1 MGRQLGEAARNS
13 AANRGG
19 WDAVR
24 LRPRRLNTIVMSLF
38 MIGSACFAAGTV
50 PAYATAVGSTADAIT
65 FFVGSVFFT
74 AASFGQLLQSQ
85 SPDMVSTG
93 TARDEEPQPISFLAW
108 LPSQRAWL
116 AAVAQFPG
124 TLFFNVTTFRAIVTA
139 TAASNYDHV
148 VWRPNFFGCI
158 LFLISSTLAILAA
171 GRFLS
176 WRPRSA
182 DWRIAWLN
190 MIGSVA
196 FMASAIG
203 ALIMPDTGSAVD
215 AHLANNGTFVG
226 AACFFLGALLAIPA
240 WKAAAAKAT

>member
-1 MGRQLGEAARNS
+1 M
-13 AANRGG
+13 
-19 WDAVR
+19 R
-24 LRPRRLNTIVMSLF
+24 LRPRRLNTTVMTLF

-50 PAYATAVGSTADAIT
+50 PAYAAAVGSTADAVT
-65 FFVGSVFFT
+65 FFAGSLFFT
-74 AASFGQLLQSQ
+74 TASFGQLLQSQ
-85 SPDMVSTG
+85 SPHMASTG
-93 TARDEEPQPISFLAW
+93 TARDDEPQPISLLAW
-108 LPSQRAWL
+108 LPSQRVWL
-116 AAVAQFPG
+116 AAVTQFPG

-139 TAASNYDHV
+139 TDASNYDHV

-158 LFLISSTLAILAA
+158 LFLISSTFAILAV
-171 GRFLS
+171 GRLLS

-190 MIGSVA
+190 MIGSIA

-226 AACFFLGALLAIPA
+226 AVCFLLGALLAIPA
-240 WKAAAAKAT
+240 WRAAAVRAA